1 MYQLHILLNSK
12 IYCSE
17 LKNSIKSIY
26 IFFSLTVLKR
36 LIVLNSFYRDLACRN
51 CLVHSS
57 GRVKIGDFG
66 MTRPIIESDYYRFT
80 KKGSYWLHNNQENVN
95 FPEETYLI
103 CSIYSSTKLDKDLVF
118 IYKPFDHI
126 GTTIIDTACCWT

>member
-26 IFFSLTVLKR
+26 IFFSLTVLKQ

-95 FPEETYLI
+95 FPEETYLYVLYI
-103 CSIYSSTKLDKDLVF
+103 LQQSWIK
-118 IYKPFDHI
+118 I
-126 GTTIIDTACCWT
+126 